1 MRRAGRLLIPSVRSR
16 GLRCQVQ
23 SHQSAL
29 VSGLALL
36 AAPNCSFWEGE
47 LDRRPQLGAV
57 RELDLDHH
65 DRLW

>member
-1 MRRAGRLLIPSVRSR
+1 MGWAGRLLIPSVRSQ

-47 LDRRPQLGAV
+47 LD
-57 RELDLDHH
+57 
-65 DRLW
+65 